1 MQENDAKAKEWREI
15 LMVPRYMVGSI
26 SDAGTY
32 ERWVDNEKFEIDDL
46 RMSILTK
53 PGYEI
58 LIPGNGRLVIDH
70 DGDVHIEIL
79 IDENN

>member
-1 MQENDAKAKEWREI
+1 
-15 LMVPRYMVGSI
+15 MVPRYMVASI

-32 ERWVDNEKFEIDDL
+32 ERWIDAKKFESDDL
-46 RMSILTK
+46 RMSIITK

-70 DGDVHIEIL
+70 DGDVHVEIL
-79 IDENN
+79 LDENN